1 MKSNDWRHKNV
12 AQYTPRNTKILYFF
26 NCLLDGMHTI
36 IWFVASYYFI
46 LQPEYIVPSTD
57 MHQENTPFVSDGEN
71 SYLEEQKDGTYIFHY
86 GKYEEKVLKEDVE
99 NGIYEEYPIIKYN
112 KK

>member
-1 MKSNDWRHKNV
+1 MLPDIR
-12 AQYTPRNTKILYFF
+12 PGNTKILYFF
-26 NCLLDGMHTI
+26 NCLLDGMHTK
-36 IWFVASYYFI
+36 
-46 LQPEYIVPSTD
+46 
-57 MHQENTPFVSDGEN
+57 
-71 SYLEEQKDGTYIFHY
+71 EQKDGTYIFHY